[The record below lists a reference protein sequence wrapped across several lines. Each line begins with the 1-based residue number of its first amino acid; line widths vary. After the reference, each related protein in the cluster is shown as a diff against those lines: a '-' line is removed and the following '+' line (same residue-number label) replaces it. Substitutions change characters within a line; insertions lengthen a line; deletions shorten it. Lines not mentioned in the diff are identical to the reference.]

1 MLQGEWERGP
11 DTVWP
16 RVCSR
21 LARRG
26 TEPFAHRELLLLS
39 IIMVIWPP
47 VPQLQGVQGGT
58 WAAAPA
64 LSLLSRSTEE
74 NMVSEVSRSVFC
86 SHSSSSLVSL

>member
-58 WAAAPA
+58 WAAAQ
-64 LSLLSRSTEE
+64 LSL
-74 NMVSEVSRSVFC
+74 
-86 SHSSSSLVSL
+86 SSQDPRKRIWCLKCHGQCFAVTHPPHL